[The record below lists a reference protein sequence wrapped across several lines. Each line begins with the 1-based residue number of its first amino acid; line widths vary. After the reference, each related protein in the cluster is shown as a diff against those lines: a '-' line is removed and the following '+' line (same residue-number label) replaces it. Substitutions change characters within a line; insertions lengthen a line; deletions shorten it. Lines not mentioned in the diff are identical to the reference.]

1 MNILFDFLDEDA
13 IENIITCLEYK
24 LDKVIYFGSNELI
37 KLNRSRTKYALLNIC
52 NVDNVEFC
60 AIESE
65 NLDVLIESLERVI
78 LKELIPTNHLFFDVT
93 GGEGLNLVAFGMLS
107 QKHNLALHMYD
118 ILSGELTQLNNI
130 GYTLDQCCKKQNIK
144 LDLSQY
150 IRMQGGIINQEL
162 QKDCKNV
169 DNPELVPYIDGLW
182 SVVKKYAPQWN
193 MFSNF
198 LKNEFDFSD
207 RLDVQLTAQG
217 LISLFRNSSS
227 PLFNKPCHLFCILD
241 DLEKIGA
248 VENVIHKNGRFAF
261 KFKNHS
267 IKKYILENGCILEL
281 HTYMEESKHSDYCAV
296 GVHID
301 WDGIIHGNQVD
312 INDVLNEID
321 VLSITNNIAHFIS
334 CKCGNLN
341 ANKAMQALY
350 ELSTVAKRFGGKYS
364 KMTLATCMLPRPTD
378 IERATQMNIEICC
391 T

>member
-37 KLNRSRTKYALLNIC
+37 KLNRSRIKYALLNIC
-52 NVDNVEFC
+52 NVDNVEFF
-60 AIESE
+60 AIESK
-65 NLDVLIESLERVI
+65 NLDALIENLERVI

-198 LKNEFDFSD
+198 LKNEFDF
-207 RLDVQLTAQG
+207 Q
-217 LISLFRNSSS
+217 
-227 PLFNKPCHLFCILD
+227 
-241 DLEKIGA
+241 
-248 VENVIHKNGRFAF
+248 
-261 KFKNHS
+261 
-267 IKKYILENGCILEL
+267 
-281 HTYMEESKHSDYCAV
+281 
-296 GVHID
+296 ID
-301 WDGIIHGNQVD
+301 
-312 INDVLNEID
+312 
-321 VLSITNNIAHFIS
+321 
-334 CKCGNLN
+334 
-341 ANKAMQALY
+341 
-350 ELSTVAKRFGGKYS
+350 
-364 KMTLATCMLPRPTD
+364 
-378 IERATQMNIEICC
+378 
-391 T
+391 